1 MGGVCGKMDD
11 EAEVASSTANPAGT
25 IASAP
30 AAAGPAMGAGGVLTL
45 DSVRDENYN
54 TKVFTFTTADLP
66 TASLPSGT
74 WCVGLTAP
82 IGKGGAKH
90 TRMYTPVACSAS
102 TVELMIKVYDEG
114 VMSKHVHSLSP
125 GDTLDFVGPK
135 QKLDYKPNMVK
146 QLALLAGGT
155 GITPMLQVRNAD
167 LTLTR
172 AM

>member
-1 MGGVCGKMDD
+1 MFCPRMRFLITQMTLRITF
-11 EAEVASSTANPAGT
+11 SSFSSLLNDSS
-25 IASAP
+25 SA
-30 AAAGPAMGAGGVLTL
+30 
-45 DSVRDENYN
+45 
-54 TKVFTFTTADLP
+54 
-66 TASLPSGT
+66 ASLPSGT

-155 GITPMLQVRNAD
+155 GITPMLQVRNAA